1 MKIVIFSL
9 PDLPK
14 STTSKKIAKFRFIFQ
29 CYKSVESF
37 CENFDVLKY
46 FIFLKMCPIF
56 VGSLYNIG
64 IGLTMTLLI

>member
-14 STTSKKIAKFRFIFQ
+14 STTSKKIAKFR